1 LQLRIA
7 EVVSKLDVTVVVAAL
22 VSAIVWAERAN
33 DVTIDAPTPAEIA
46 LRDAAAACPNN
57 DSMPY
62 TARCLTFVGS
72 KHTPDWGERIS
83 LAQSRIAAST
93 SAEAVAS
100 GSECP
105 DNDNRPY
112 PPACIQFLS
121 GWFWRVN

>member
-1 LQLRIA
+1 MA
-7 EVVSKLDVTVVVAAL
+7 GVVSKLDVGVVVAAL
-22 VSAIVWAERAN
+22 VSAIIWTERAG
-33 DVTIDAPTPAEIA
+33 DITIDAPTPAELA
-46 LRDAAAACPNN
+46 LRNAAAACPNN

-72 KHTPDWGERIS
+72 KHTPDWAERIS

-93 SAEAVAS
+93 KAEAVAS
-100 GSECP
+100 GDECP
-105 DNDNRPY
+105 DNDNKPY

>member
-1 LQLRIA
+1 MVL
-7 EVVSKLDVTVVVAAL
+7 KLDVAVVVAAL
-22 VSAIVWAERAN
+22 GFAIIWAERSN
-33 DVTIDAPTPAEIA
+33 DVFIDASTPAEAA
-46 LRDAAAACPNN
+46 LRDAAGACPNN

-72 KHTPDWGERIS
+72 KHTPDWAERIS

-93 SAEAVAS
+93 NAEAIAS

-105 DNDNRPY
+105 DNDNKPY

>member
-1 LQLRIA
+1 
-7 EVVSKLDVTVVVAAL
+7 VVSKLDVAVVVAAL
-22 VSAIVWAERAN
+22 GFGMIRAERAN
-33 DVTIDAPTPAEIA
+33 DTTIDAPTPAEIA

-72 KHTPDWGERIS
+72 KHAPDWAERIS

-93 SAEAVAS
+93 SAEAAAS
-100 GSECP
+100 GSDCP
-105 DNDNRPY
+105 DNDNKPY